1 MLSSSDSSTITF
13 LREAARRDGLVG
25 DMVAMDVDRCVVVA
39 IFSRRASIV
48 CLPVSLIGYKRR
60 YHQLEVHSPSAIL
73 LTFHAFHTSYGRL

>member
-39 IFSRRASIV
+39 IFSRRALFVYQSA
-48 CLPVSLIGYKRR
+48 L
-60 YHQLEVHSPSAIL
+60 SAISGD
-73 LTFHAFHTSYGRL
+73 TTSLKCTPPRPFY